1 MTNTKR
7 IIALLLVLLLARAAE
22 AQTTENAPP
31 EKKVSDVLRI
41 VQDGKSGYVIY
52 CDPAAVVW
60 VRDSAK
66 EVQRVL
72 QVSTGVELPISR
84 EPTDR
89 MICLGDNES
98 ARKAGVT
105 LAADAADDSFVL
117 RTVGESLFI
126 VGKDKPDVPNWSS
139 RGTLYGTYEFLET
152 LGVRWLLPGEWGED
166 IPRHATLSVPR
177 LDVRQS
183 PAFFARVIQDVQD
196 RRPKEDKQP
205 SAPKLWLQRQKIP
218 STLDGWKLS
227 AGHAWDDYI
236 SREQAEAH
244 PEWLAKDDRGR
255 PRRFANHKSIKFC
268 TNEPALVEAF
278 AASVIAILDKYPERR
293 CASISASD
301 GGDFCQ
307 CEKCLPLIAKDPHGR
322 PSYSTLMVRF
332 YDDVARRVA
341 VKHPQRLVCGL
352 VYYNYMYPPSPP
364 HEKLAANLWLDWA
377 PLNYYGW
384 GLAKPVYRDELQ
396 RVAEGWRAVT
406 PNFAYHNYST
416 WMRSFNGAPL
426 PVGRD
431 LLKLELPTVHKAGAR
446 AANMV
451 GLGAWGYG
459 APTNYILAK
468 QMWNPRVDVD
478 PLYREWLQ
486 RAYGSGWESMEQL
499 NQLLESRLMAY
510 KARESP
516 VYRGQNYEM
525 NYELISAVHAPVFA
539 DMERL
544 YLATLAKT
552 ETESQ
557 RRRLEMFGEN
567 LIVLHHDLRQA
578 GLLDNATTSTFSRD
592 DEAYQKF
599 LAATEF
605 SIALYRT
612 NDKRFLGPIWK
623 GEWRG
628 D

>member
-1 MTNTKR
+1 MTNTNR
-7 IIALLLVLLLARAAE
+7 IIALLLVVLFARAAE

-31 EKKVSDVLRI
+31 EKKAADGLRI

-72 QVSTGVELPISR
+72 KVSTGVELPISR

-105 LAADAADDSFVL
+105 LAVDAADDSFVL

-166 IPRHATLSVPR
+166 IPHHATLSVPR

-278 AASVIAILDKYPERR
+278 AASVIAMLDKYPERR

-322 PSYSTLMVRF
+322 PSYSALMVRF

-352 VYYNYMYPPSPP
+352 VYYNYMYPPQPTN
-364 HEKLAANLWLDWA
+364 EKLAANLWLDWA

-384 GLAKPVYRDELQ
+384 GLAKPVYRDEFQ

-431 LLKLELPTVHKAGAR
+431 ILKLELPTVHKAGAR

-478 PLYREWLQ
+478 LLYREWLQ
-486 RAYGSGWESMEQL
+486 RAYGPGWESMNEL
-499 NQLLESRLMAY
+499 NRLLETRMMSY
-510 KARESP
+510 KGRESP
-516 VYRGQNYEM
+516 VYRGQNYEV
-525 NYELISAVHAPVFA
+525 NHELISAVHAPVFA

-544 YLATLAKT
+544 YLAALAKT
-552 ETESQ
+552 ETDSQ

-578 GLLDNATTSTFSRD
+578 GLLDNAATSTFARD

-599 LAATEF
+599 LADTEF